1 MSQALR
7 SLQPLT
13 WPQRASRLSLLAGAL
28 LLGACVSPPQAE
40 PPTRTEAPVWFAP
53 LPHGGQTDRLAAW
66 WQDFDDPLL
75 ARLIDQAQAAHPGLA
90 QAAARIA
97 QARAQAEA
105 ASGARWPALDARGGL
120 TRSRS
125 ELPPAAGA
133 QTTASATLDAG
144 WEIDLFGGIA
154 QGARA
159 AQARA
164 QASADQWHDA
174 RISLAAEVA
183 STYVGL
189 RACEAVL
196 AVFEQDA
203 ASLGQTAELTRQKV
217 KVGFDAPAN
226 AALAEAS
233 AAEAANRVVA
243 QRAECDVAVKQLVA
257 LTVQPEGRL
266 REQMAARRGALPRP
280 QALRVAQVPA
290 ALLAQRPDISA
301 AARAVAAASADVGV
315 AQADRYPRLSLSGT
329 IGLGAVRAAGQTVDG
344 STWSFGPGLVIPLF
358 DGGRRQA
365 AVDAA
370 QARYDEAVAAY
381 RERTLS
387 AVREVEEA
395 LVRLDA
401 AERREAD
408 AVRAAQG
415 FAEFFAAAQ
424 TQWQVGTGSLL
435 DLEQARRTALS
446 ASAGLIQVQRERV
459 AAWITLYKA
468 MGGGWQ
474 STDPT
479 PVAAASMRAP
489 IGSAPPHS
497 PTAR

>member
-1 MSQALR
+1 MPDRLR
-7 SLQPLT
+7 HLLPLS
-13 WPQRASRLSLLAGAL
+13 WPQRAARLSLLAGAL
-28 LLGACVSPPQAE
+28 MLGACVSPPPAE
-40 PPTRTEAPVWFAP
+40 PPGEASPTAWFAP
-53 LPHGGQTDRLAAW
+53 LPHGGQTDRLTAW

-75 ARLIDQAQAAHPGLA
+75 AQLIDQAQAAHPVLA

-97 QARAQAEA
+97 QARAQADA
-105 ASGARWPALDARGGL
+105 AAGARWPALDARGSL
-120 TRSRS
+120 NRSRS
-125 ELPPAAGA
+125 ELPPAPGV
-133 QTTASATLDAG
+133 QTAATATLDAG
-144 WEIDLFGGIA
+144 WEIDLFGA
-154 QGARA
+154 VRQGERAARARA
-159 AQARA
+159 A
-164 QASADQWHDA
+164 ASADQWHDA

-183 STYVGL
+183 ATYVGL
-189 RACEAVL
+189 RSCEAVL

-203 ASLGQTAELTRQKV
+203 ASLRQTAGLTRQKV
-217 KVGFDAPAN
+217 QVGFDAPAN
-226 AALAEAS
+226 AALADAS
-233 AAEAANRVVA
+233 AAEAANRVVG

-257 LTVQPEGRL
+257 LTVQPEDRL
-266 REQMAARRGALPRP
+266 RAQLAARPGALPRP
-280 QALRVAQVPA
+280 QAFSVTQVPA
-290 ALLAQRPDISA
+290 ALLAQRPDVSA

-315 AQADRYPRLSLSGT
+315 AQADRYPRLSLSGS
-329 IGLGAVRAAGQTVDG
+329 IGLGAVRAGGQTVDG
-344 STWSFGPGLVIPLF
+344 STWSFGPGLVVPLF
-358 DGGRRQA
+358 DAGRRQA
-365 AVDAA
+365 AVEAA

-381 RERTLS
+381 LERTLS

-446 ASAGLIQVQRERV
+446 ANAGLIQVQRERV

-474 STDPT
+474 ASDAAPHAT
-479 PVAAASMRAP
+479 VAMRPQA
-489 IGSAPPHS
+489 GSALPHS
-497 PTAR
+497 EPAR